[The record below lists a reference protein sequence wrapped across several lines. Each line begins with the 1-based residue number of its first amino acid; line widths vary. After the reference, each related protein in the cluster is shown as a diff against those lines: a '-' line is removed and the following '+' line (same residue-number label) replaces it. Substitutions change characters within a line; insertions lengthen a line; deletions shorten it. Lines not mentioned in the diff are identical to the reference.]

1 MKTFDPAPFKRQLL
15 LQREALLQQL
25 DQQRGGASRVD
36 AANMTLNHGEDSHSQ
51 VFSERELELI
61 LDDRE
66 SAELRTVNAAL
77 KRIADG
83 VYGVCMDCG
92 VGIPPAR
99 LHAAPEAE
107 RCVGCQEKHESWH
120 GAQAGV

>member
-1 MKTFDPAPFKRQLL
+1 MKTFDPSPFKRQLL

-25 DQQRGGASRVD
+25 DQQRGGDSRVD
-36 AANMTLNHGEDSHSQ
+36 AANLTLGHGEDSHAQ

-66 SAELRTVNAAL
+66 SAELRSVNAAL

-92 VGIPPAR
+92 VGIPAAR

-107 RCVGCQEKHESWH
+107 RCVACQERHES
-120 GAQAGV
+120 GDGRLAAT